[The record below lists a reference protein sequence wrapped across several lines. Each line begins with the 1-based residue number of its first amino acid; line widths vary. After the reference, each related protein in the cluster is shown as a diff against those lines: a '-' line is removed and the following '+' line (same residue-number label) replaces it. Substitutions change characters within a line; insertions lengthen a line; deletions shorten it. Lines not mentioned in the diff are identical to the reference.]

1 VTPRLVIAGNLLI
14 DDLVLPSG
22 LTRLGEPGGAV
33 LYAALAASL
42 WGSQVGCASL
52 CGDDYPPLALLALGG
67 RGVDLEG
74 VRQLDGAGGRTWL
87 LYEEAARHM
96 VPRLGSPSHAAV
108 SPRPEHLPAQYWQAR
123 ACHLAPMPL
132 SSQRELARAL
142 GKGEDRLLTLDPHLP
157 IREDTLAD
165 WRPVL
170 ERVDIIFPA
179 EEELQLD
186 GLQEDPRAALRRLA
200 GGRLRYVVLKRGER
214 GGLLY
219 DLARERLQKWQPRAS
234 AVVDPTGAGDAF
246 AAGFITAL
254 LDGQE
259 PAAALQRALVS
270 ASFARAGW
278 GPLGLRAATPAA
290 AQKRLQQWSVGAA
303 GAGAGA
309 GG

>member
-1 VTPRLVIAGNLLI
+1 MTPRLVIAGNLLI
-14 DDLVLPSG
+14 DDLVLANG

-42 WGSQVGCASL
+42 WCSQVGCASL

-74 VRQLDGAGGRTWL
+74 VRSLGGACMRTWL
-87 LYEEAARHM
+87 LYEQAARHM
-96 VPRLGSPSHAAV
+96 VPRLGCPSHAAV
-108 SPRPEHLPAQYWQAR
+108 SPRPEQLPAAYFGAR

-132 SSQRELARAL
+132 ASQGELARAL
-142 GKGEDRLLTLDPHLP
+142 GRGDSRLLTLDPHLP
-157 IREDTLAD
+157 IREDTLAA

-186 GLQEDPRAALRRLA
+186 GLREDPRAALRRLA
-200 GGRLRYVVLKRGER
+200 GGRLRYVVLKQGER

-219 DLARERLQKWQPRAS
+219 DVASERLQKWPARA
-234 AVVDPTGAGDAF
+234 AEVVDPTGAGDAF

-254 LDGQE
+254 LDEQDQ
-259 PAAALQRALVS
+259 AAALQRALVS
-270 ASFARAGW
+270 ASFALAGW
-278 GPLGLRAATPAA
+278 GPLGLLAATPAA
-290 AQKRLQQWSVGAA
+290 AQKRLQQWSVAA
-303 GAGAGA
+303 AAA
-309 GG
+309 AAE